1 MTGSTLY
8 HVHFKDSG
16 EDHYFGSISAI
27 YQDFSEDQIGI
38 SPESLYNFGITLKH
52 PYSNRKVVIKR
63 GEHKRKKGNR
73 KAPKVKSTEPVRQ
86 IFNFR

>member
-1 MTGSTLY
+1 MTGSTLF

-38 SPESLYNFGITLKH
+38 TPESLYNYGITLKH
-52 PYSNRKVVIKR
+52 PYNNKKVIIKR

-73 KAPKVKSTEPVRQ
+73 RGPKAKEIKQ